1 VLTNRWVPLALN
13 VLAPIALNILLFHLF
28 VDSSLLPLALLL
40 TVLES
45 VLLWT
50 HIEIILRVFSHRRTW
65 NKEICGVRRDPMEGE
80 MRPAGHFWSGAL
92 LEEGSL
98 SCGGLENEFNYWEI
112 WKNMEIWFLFEE
124 MFVID
129 HSWLQWRRFNTCVEH
144 F

>member
-50 HIEIILRVFSHRRTW
+50 HIEIILRVFSHRRT
-65 NKEICGVRRDPMEGE
+65 
-80 MRPAGHFWSGAL
+80 
-92 LEEGSL
+92 
-98 SCGGLENEFNYWEI
+98 
-112 WKNMEIWFLFEE
+112 
-124 MFVID
+124 
-129 HSWLQWRRFNTCVEH
+129 
-144 F
+144 